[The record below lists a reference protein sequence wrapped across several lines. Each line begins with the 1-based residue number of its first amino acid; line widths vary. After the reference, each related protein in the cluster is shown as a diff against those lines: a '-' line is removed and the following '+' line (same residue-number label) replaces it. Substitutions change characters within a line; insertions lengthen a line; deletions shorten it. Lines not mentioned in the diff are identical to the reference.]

1 LGKKPN
7 IWKDELKDWLI
18 WILHSPNRN
27 IALTNHSTLQ
37 YSKPIQKLNRKQAK
51 QNLFLSRRPN
61 CYEEES
67 TNRILLSDEMIIKTV
82 DEKLHRLIEEENTQ
96 KIPPMKGILL
106 PWHPQMKDTLRDD
119 NLFYDESC
127 PESCIIDL
135 LGSIAFGFRMV
146 VEDHRSSTGVIL
158 VYLQPYNKTVVV
170 DLQPYNKTIGTKR
183 TTIVSSNSLDK

>member
-1 LGKKPN
+1 
-7 IWKDELKDWLI
+7 
-18 WILHSPNRN
+18 
-27 IALTNHSTLQ
+27 
-37 YSKPIQKLNRKQAK
+37 
-51 QNLFLSRRPN
+51 
-61 CYEEES
+61 
-67 TNRILLSDEMIIKTV
+67 MIIKTV
-82 DEKLHRLIEEENTQ
+82 DEKLHRSIEEENTQ

-158 VYLQPYNKTVVV
+158 V

-183 TTIVSSNSLDK
+183 TTIVSSIPWTNDMDHLTKQFLINNNDLHRKDFKKSNGSNRL